1 MKAAIPDLLA
11 LAVVLLGTTATES
24 AEPLRLDATSRV
36 HLHWNDPHQAA
47 ALPLLGQDDA
57 WLADQLLLDLVT
69 QLQKVAAT
77 KQPVGRHIRVG
88 GRDVEI
94 GRVFIGDIADHR
106 SCAHT

>member
-69 QLQKVAAT
+69 QLQKVAAAQ
-77 KQPVGRHIRVG
+77 QPVRSGIRIA
-88 GRDVEI
+88 GRDVEV
-94 GRVFIGDIADHR
+94 GRVFIGDIGDRRSHR
-106 SCAHT
+106 DA

>member
-1 MKAAIPDLLA
+1 MTQTMVSSTSARSSCPRMKAAIPDLLA
-11 LAVVLLGTTATES
+11 LAVVLLGTTATAS

-77 KQPVGRHIRVG
+77 KQPVG
-88 GRDVEI
+88 
-94 GRVFIGDIADHR
+94 
-106 SCAHT
+106 